1 MSKVVVVTGAGGV
14 LCSTLAKALAKEGHK
29 IAVLDLRIDAANK
42 VAEEINSEGGTA
54 IAVANN
60 VLEKTSLDAA
70 KLAVNNNLGACDIF
84 GEWCWRKPPLRNN
97 LQPTFIRRRFVKQY
111 RRV

>member
-54 IAVANN
+54 IAVATN
-60 VLEKTSLDAA
+60 VLEKASLDVA
-70 KLAVNNNLGACDIF
+70 KLAAI
-84 GEWCWRKPPLRNN
+84 K
-97 LQPTFIRRRFVKQY
+97 T
-111 RRV
+111 